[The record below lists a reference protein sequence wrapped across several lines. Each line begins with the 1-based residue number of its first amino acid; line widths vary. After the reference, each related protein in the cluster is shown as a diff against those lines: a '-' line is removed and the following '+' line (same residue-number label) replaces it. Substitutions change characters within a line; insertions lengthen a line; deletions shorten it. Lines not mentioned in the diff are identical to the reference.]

1 MNKAEKKLV
10 VGMSREQVEDVVR
23 EMCLAQAR
31 LDEQMAR
38 MNEELARV
46 RTHYQAELSELGGRY
61 LDLEARAR
69 AWADGNPAEFAE
81 RRTLMMVHGTL
92 GYRLGQPALK
102 TVKGVT
108 WDKALA
114 LLKANL
120 PHYVRVR
127 EEPDKE
133 ALLADR
139 EVLGDDLRTLG
150 LRVEQAERF
159 FVEVNKE
166 EAGHV

>member
-1 MNKAEKKLV
+1 MNKAEKKLAA
-10 VGMSREQVEDVVR
+10 GMSREQVEEVVR
-23 EMCLAQAR
+23 EMCLARAR
-31 LDEQMAR
+31 LDEQQAR
-38 MNEELARV
+38 LNEELARV
-46 RTHYQAELSELGGRY
+46 RTHYEQALSELGQRY
-61 LDLEARAR
+61 EALEEQAHV
-69 AWADGNPAEFAE
+69 WADGHPEEFVAK
-81 RRTLMMVHGTL
+81 RALAMVHGTL
-92 GYRLGQPALK
+92 GYRTGMPQLK

-159 FVEVNKE
+159 FVEVNRE
-166 EAGHV
+166 EVGHV